1 MQGFIEIDRHNGN
14 VIEATLESEKKQKI
28 ADCVTSILQ
37 DVAAYMRQ
45 SGAQNFQHVTLM
57 LDANL
62 CVQIYPVGTDRIKA
76 IV

>member
-45 SGAQNFQHVTLM
+45 SGA
-57 LDANL
+57 
-62 CVQIYPVGTDRIKA
+62 
-76 IV
+76 